1 MRTSGRLLLLCLA
14 VGLLLESQ
22 AHPIADAGDAT
33 RNVGSEGTSVELS
46 KMIERGQDPS
56 AEKGRR
62 KAFAYVYHYY
72 VPFPTSAG
80 IPDYL
85 VPTHDY

>member
-33 RNVGSEGTSVELS
+33 RNVGSDGTSVELS
-46 KMIERGQDPS
+46 KMIEREQDSS

-62 KAFAYVYHYY
+62 KASARGHDIVLVIYKPDDNI
-72 VPFPTSAG
+72 PFP
-80 IPDYL
+80 
-85 VPTHDY
+85 